1 MDFNAI
7 FETISPYLGTGGIAT
22 AVIGILAI
30 VVKLGGLIKTAKK
43 TFSSTHNEAVEAFKQ
58 ALPKELYISLET
70 IAKEE
75 LAKIKTEFTNAV
87 EEKFI
92 NQIKANTELVQE
104 IAKALCTLKAIPDSV
119 KLEIAKL
126 LDIEKP
132 DTTESLKVELLP
144 THQAEV
150 KTIKA
155 KKVESISID

>member
-7 FETISPYLGTGGIAT
+7 FEKLYPILGVTGTALFIILCLAVYLVIKHFLNKNTATITNMSDI
-22 AVIGILAI
+22 
-30 VVKLGGLIKTAKK
+30 
-43 TFSSTHNEAVEAFKQ
+43 AVEAFKK

-150 KTIKA
+150 QPIKA